1 MQKPPQIKKETKPIS
16 KWNCMGE
23 TRPETGPNQVNNNS
37 GPSGPLLV
45 RRLDSKVLPHSLF
58 EFKFRFKFFF
68 FFFFGNLGLFLGFLQ
83 CGQGFVIID
92 TNLRFCLCVKFVE
105 SMWRL
110 GLRGSES
117 YPERQGVPNCV
128 YYMRTGFCGY
138 GSRCHY
144 NHPHNRA
151 VVKLS
156 SFCCKFML
164 FLCFFFVFFFF

>member
-1 MQKPPQIKKETKPIS
+1 M
-16 KWNCMGE
+16 
-23 TRPETGPNQVNNNS
+23 
-37 GPSGPLLV
+37 
-45 RRLDSKVLPHSLF
+45 
-58 EFKFRFKFFF
+58 
-68 FFFFGNLGLFLGFLQ
+68 
-83 CGQGFVIID
+83 
-92 TNLRFCLCVKFVE
+92 CVKFVE

-164 FLCFFFVFFFF
+164 FLCFFFCVFFFLMWCGFSILCVLVNLISKFFRCYCLGCTDLAPDPSHSRPTRRCGRDAADRASSYVLPRGFPDSRRRSSDLGLIYE